1 LFSGTCALVPILL
14 SGQTMRQVNLL
25 FLFGVLFLPASD
37 LQAGPKW
44 KSVTREEGIAVMMR
58 EVPGRG
64 FPTFRGVAL
73 IQAHL
78 FDVLAV
84 LSDIGRYTQWM
95 DQCKEARLLK
105 KINEQERIV
114 YSVTNAP
121 WPVADRDAVYYSK
134 AHVDPK
140 RSVVDIRFHAVRSKR
155 MPERDGIVRMTR
167 LRGHFKLRALGEKI
181 TLIDYQVDADP
192 AGSIPKWLAKIATK
206 RLPLHT
212 IRDLRKQVKR
222 TRGWYRK
229 RIKRWEEMRRKL
241 SSAR

>member
-1 LFSGTCALVPILL
+1 
-14 SGQTMRQVNLL
+14 M
-25 FLFGVLFLPASD
+25 PAGIG
-37 LQAGPKW
+37 ARGPKW
-44 KSVTREEGIAVMMR
+44 QSVTREEGVAVMMR

-84 LSDIGRYTQWM
+84 LSDVGRYTQWM
-95 DQCKEARLLK
+95 GRCKEARLLK

-114 YSVTNAP
+114 YSVTDAP

-134 AHVDPK
+134 AHVDARK
-140 RSVVDIRFHAVRSKR
+140 YVVDIRFQAVKNKR
-155 MPERDGIVRMTR
+155 MPARDGIVRMTR
-167 LRGHFKLRALGEKI
+167 LRGHFKLRALGEKL

-206 RLPLHT
+206 RS
-212 IRDLRKQVKR
+212 
-222 TRGWYRK
+222 
-229 RIKRWEEMRRKL
+229 RR
-241 SSAR
+241 SATCASR